1 MPKNIALL
9 TMSLNIGGAETHI
22 YELACELARSGNNVT
37 VFSAGGVYADKLIQN
52 GVNHVVAPLNKKD
65 PVSLYNSYRILCDFV
80 KKNRPDVIHS
90 HTRIS
95 NYTANIV
102 CKQFGIPLVTTVHFN
117 FKTGFFQRIFSK
129 WGNRAIAVSEDLK
142 TYAANSYGYP
152 LENISVTVNG
162 INLNT
167 FCKRD
172 DPELKKQLG
181 IEPDKKVVLC
191 VSRLDE
197 VAGDHVYRVLCMA
210 ERIYENNPDC
220 RIVIVGGGTRYNEFI
235 KKAEGINAATTKDF
249 IRLVGPQTDIYRF
262 CNIADLFIGISRA
275 ALEAMACR
283 VPTILLGNSGYIGL
297 YSKETEAVCIDT
309 NFTCRGCPY
318 PDDSEILSLV
328 HDMLSN
334 PHNYAELVEGG
345 YQIVKNLYSVHR
357 MANDAVTAY
366 NDAIKATKPYDV
378 MVCGYYGRHNLGDD
392 MSLEA
397 ILKNLKSTCD
407 INKSVL
413 ITTDIKSKPHLEGI
427 ECVHRFDIL
436 KISKLMKKTRMFILG
451 SGSILQDS
459 TSSRSIFYYLYILS
473 QALKMCP
480 ATMLYSN
487 GVGPIKRNC
496 HKKRT
501 VQLLDRVDKIMVRDE
516 GSVDY
521 LKKIGVCNKNIFLS
535 ADETFTLERS
545 MITSAYTLEKDKKY
559 LGINLR
565 FLNMSD
571 TFLTEFSQFVSQVS
585 KKYGFTPLL
594 IPVHYDQDIPALKR
608 LSSRLDCEHTFITQK
623 LAHEQTLSLISQC
636 EVSVLER
643 LHAIIFSG
651 IFDVPFIAV
660 DYDPKVKSLCK
671 DLGISEYIISLDNF
685 DKDEAVLCFDSLMQ
699 NIDAVVAT
707 VKTSVDQKRTMA
719 KNNAL
724 GAKELLDL

>member
-22 YELACELARSGNNVT
+22 FELACELARCGNDVT

-52 GVNHVVAPLNKKD
+52 GVKHVIAPLNKKD
-65 PVSLYNSYRILCDFV
+65 PVSLYLSYRILRNFV

-95 NYTANIV
+95 NYTANII

-117 FKTGFFQRIFSK
+117 FKTGFFQKIFSK

-142 TYAANSYGYP
+142 TYAAESYGYP
-152 LENISVTVNG
+152 REHISVTVNG

-172 DPELKKQLG
+172 NPELKAQLG
-181 IEPDKKVVLC
+181 ISDNEKVVLC

-210 ERIYENNPDC
+210 ESIYKNDPDC
-220 RIVIVGGGTRYNEFI
+220 RIVIVGGGTRYNEFT
-235 KKAEGINAATTKDF
+235 KKAEGINKKTTDNF
-249 IRLVGPQTDIYRF
+249 IRLVGPQTDIFRF

-318 PDDSEILSLV
+318 PPDEDIIALV
-328 HDMLSN
+328 HDMLTS
-334 PHNYAELVEGG
+334 PEKYMGLVEDG
-345 YQIVKNLYSVHR
+345 YQIVKNRYSVMR
-357 MANDAVTAY
+357 MADDAMSAY
-366 NDAIKATKPYDV
+366 NEAIVAVRPYDV
-378 MVCGYYGRHNLGDD
+378 MLCGYYGRHNLGDD

-397 ILKNLKSTCD
+397 IEKNLAETCQV
-407 INKSVL
+407 KRSVL
-413 ITTDIKSKPHLEGI
+413 ITTDRKNTPHTEGTL
-427 ECVHRFDIL
+427 CVHRFDLIKIL
-436 KISKLMKKTRMFILG
+436 RLMKKTRLFILG

-473 QALKMCP
+473 KAIQSCP

-487 GVGPIKRNC
+487 GVGPIKRE
-496 HKKRT
+496 HYKKRT
-501 VQLLDRVDKIMVRDE
+501 VKLLDKVDKIMVRDE
-516 GSVDY
+516 GSAEY
-521 LKKIGVCNKNIFLS
+521 LKKIGTDNKNIFIS
-535 ADETFTLERS
+535 ADETFTLDKAVLS
-545 MITSAYTLEKDKKY
+545 SVYPLEKSKKY

-571 TFLTEFSQFVSQVS
+571 AFLNEFAQFVKDIS
-585 KKYGFTPLL
+585 KKHGLTPLL
-594 IPVHYDQDIPALKR
+594 IPIHYDQDMPALKR
-608 LSSRLDCEHTFITQK
+608 LSARLDCEHTFISQK
-623 LAHEQTLSLISQC
+623 LAHTQTLSLISQC

-643 LHAIIFSG
+643 LHAIIFSC
-651 IFDVPFIAV
+651 IFDVPFMAIN
-660 DYDPKVKSLCK
+660 YDPKVMSLCNEF
-671 DLGISEYIISLDNF
+671 DISNLVISLDNF
-685 DKDEAVLCFDSLMQ
+685 SKDDAALVFDNLINNFDEIVS
-699 NIDAVVAT
+699 NI
-707 VKTSVDQKRTMA
+707 KLNVDQKRTLA

-724 GAKELLDL
+724 GAKELLEL